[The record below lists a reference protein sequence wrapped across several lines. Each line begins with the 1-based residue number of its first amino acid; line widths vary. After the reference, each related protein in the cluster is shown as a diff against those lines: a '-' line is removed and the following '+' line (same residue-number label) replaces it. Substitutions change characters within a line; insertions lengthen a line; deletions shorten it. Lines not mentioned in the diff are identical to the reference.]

1 MSTVD
6 DKIVAMKFDNRQF
19 DPAVASSTSALEKLK
34 AALKLDG
41 VGKGLNEVNNA
52 AKGFSLAGMA
62 AGVDGLSTK
71 FMALATIGI
80 TALSNITNR
89 AVDAGI
95 RLGKSLSLDQV
106 MAGFQ
111 EYELKM
117 GSIQTILANTARHG
131 TGLAE
136 VTANLD
142 ALNDYADKTIYNFG
156 DMTRNIGLFTNAGI
170 KVGDA
175 TSMIKGFSNEAAASG
190 TSAQGAA
197 GAAYQLSQALSAG
210 TIRLMDWRS
219 LQNVGMGNKNMQ
231 NGLIEIASAMGQF
244 NSSTTTASAA
254 SKDFN
259 GSLEKQWLSA
269 DVMSNYLKIMAG
281 DMDDAA
287 MSALGLSDAQIK
299 SFKAQQTMSEDA
311 ATKVRTLTQLVGT
324 IKESIGSSWAE
335 TFDLLI
341 GDFNE
346 ATALWSGVNKTL
358 GDLLGSFGTKR
369 NEMLRGWKEDLGGRT
384 VLIEGI
390 KNIFT
395 ALGQVLTPI
404 RDAFRNLFPPQ
415 TAQGLFNLTVAFRS
429 FTENLKIGSDTAS
442 RIGRIFTG
450 IFSVFHL
457 GVTVVKL
464 LVSTIAS
471 LFGVATE
478 GSGGFLEF
486 VATIG
491 DWVAKVSQAIEKG
504 TALQAIFGN
513 IGLALKGAISFVK
526 AFAGGIFKIF
536 SDFDGFKAN
545 GFAGFGQTLLN
556 SLGPFKSVAQNVGDI
571 FGRLTGNFG
580 SVWDTFSSFG
590 SKFADFF
597 KKFSERLRGFTG
609 DLDFTKILG
618 AINTGALIAVATI
631 FYRFVKSFGDGVDT
645 ISSWKEALTSPF
657 EAMTDTL
664 GQMQNTLK
672 AATLLQIAAAIG
684 ILALSAVALSKI
696 DAAGLTRAL
705 TALTVMLVQLVGAMA
720 IFQKIDIGSGM
731 GQLILLA
738 VALRI
743 LTSSVQAL
751 SELSWED
758 LAKGLTGT
766 AALLGALIVTAK
778 LMPDG
783 KAMISSSVGIILLA
797 AAVKVLVSSVQ
808 DLGSM
813 SWEDLA
819 KGLIGVGAVLGALIL
834 FTKFA
839 EANKGAIAQSV
850 GILLLGAAIKV
861 LASAVED
868 FSEMDWTSLG
878 KGLASISAILLAVA
892 AFGKIS
898 SGGVSLLGAGTAMLV
913 ISAAMKIMASA
924 IKDFTAFSWEEIGR
938 GMTVMAGSLLA
949 VGLALALIPPTSVF
963 SAGAIAITA
972 YALGMLAD
980 VMKDFG
986 KMGWDE
992 IAKSITMLGGSLTIL
1007 GLALFGMT
1015 YGLAGAPALY
1025 IAAAALAVLAPV
1037 LQAFGKMSWTEIG
1050 KGLAMLAGALAVL
1063 GIAGALLTPVIPTL
1077 LGLGIAIALLGVGML
1092 AAGAGLMFF
1101 SVALTTLAAG
1111 GAAAAAAIVAIV
1123 SGLLGLIPM
1132 AMEQIG
1138 LGLIAFAGVIA
1149 TSGPAITE
1157 AFVAVLTSLLDAIA
1171 TTTPKIISTLGTLI
1185 DAMLTYLANNT
1196 QKFVD
1201 SGMKILIGFLKG
1213 VADNIGKVVDTAVSV
1228 IVNFINGISRNLD
1241 RIIQAG
1247 VSLIIAFVSGL
1258 ARAIRNN
1265 QAQMN
1270 RAGQD
1275 LAGAIISG
1283 MISGITSGASSVA
1296 RAAVS
1301 MATSAWNAAK
1311 QALGINSPSK
1321 KFMALGRDSA
1331 LGMVIGIEKN
1341 ASQVSDS
1348 ASAMGSNMVDAM
1360 RKTLSDM
1367 PNWDDLGLDT
1377 RPVISP
1383 VLDLSNVDPGN
1394 KALKNI
1400 FDSQTV
1406 NVGSAASKAYVA
1418 QSMWENRA
1426 ASAAASAESTVSTGD
1441 TYNLTQNNTSP
1452 KALSSAEIYR
1462 NTRNLISVVT
1472 KEL

>member
-62 AGVDGLSTK
+62 SGVDGLSTK

-106 MAGFQ
+106 MAGFR

-299 SFKAQQTMSEDA
+299 SFKAQQTMSEEA

-358 GDLLGSFGTKR
+358 GDLLGSFGDKR
-369 NEMLRGWKEDLGGRT
+369 NEMLQGWKELGGRT
-384 VLIEGI
+384 ELIEGI

-415 TAQGLFNLTVAFRS
+415 TAQGLYNLTVAFRS

-471 LFGVATE
+471 LFGVATK

-545 GFAGFGQTLLN
+545 GFAGFGQTLLD
-556 SLGPFKSVAQNVGDI
+556 SLGPFKSVAQNLGNI

-645 ISSWKEALTSPF
+645 ISSWKETLTSPF

-696 DAAGLTRAL
+696 DAEGLTRAL

-743 LTSSVQAL
+743 LTSSVKAL

-797 AAVKVLVSSVQ
+797 AAVKILVSSVQ

-813 SWEDLA
+813 DWEDLA

-839 EANKGAIAQSV
+839 EANKGGIAQSV

-868 FSEMDWTSLG
+868 FSKMDWTSLG

-898 SGGVSLLGAGTAMLV
+898 SGGVSLLGAGAAMLV

-992 IAKSITMLGGSLTIL
+992 ISKSITMLAGSLTIL

-1015 YGLAGAPALY
+1015 YGLAGAPALF

-1111 GAAAAAAIVAIV
+1111 GAATAAAIVAIV

-1196 QKFVD
+1196 NRFVD

-1228 IVNFINGISRNLD
+1228 IVNFINGVTRNLD

-1311 QALGINSPSK
+1311 RALGINSPSK

-1331 LGMVIGIEKN
+1331 LGMVVGIEKN
-1341 ASQVSDS
+1341 TSQVSAS

-1367 PNWDDLGLDT
+1367 PNWSDLGLDT

-1394 KALKNI
+1394 KALKSI

-1406 NVGSAASKAYVA
+1406 NVGSAASKAHVA
-1418 QSMWENRA
+1418 QSMWENR
-1426 ASAAASAESTVSTGD
+1426 SVPDSSLVDTTVSTGD
-1441 TYNLTQNNTSP
+1441 TYNLVQNNTSP